1 MQKPHKQLRAWQ
13 LAMDLAQTVYQTTN
27 TFPADERFGLTSQMR
42 RCAVSIASNIAEGA
56 GRQTPKEFIQFL
68 HIAQGS
74 LSELDTQ
81 LELAHKFGYLAQES
95 WQTIDA
101 MLEEE
106 DKILSGLIRA
116 KKATVKALSP
126 NA

>member
-1 MQKPHKQLRAWQ
+1 MNKPHKQLRAWQ
-13 LAMDLAQTVYQTTN
+13 LAMEIAQIVYQTSKA
-27 TFPADERFGLTSQMR
+27 FPSEEKFGLVNQMR
-42 RCAVSIASNIAEGA
+42 RAAVSVASNIAEGA
-56 GRQTPKEFIQFL
+56 GRQTTKEFVQFL

-81 LELAHKFGYLAQES
+81 LELAHKIGYLTLES

-106 DKILSGLIRA
+106 DKILSGLIRV
-116 KKATVKALSP
+116 KKISR
-126 NA
+126 

>member
-1 MQKPHKQLRAWQ
+1 MNKPHKQLRAWQ
-13 LAMDLAQTVYQTTN
+13 LAMEIAQTVYQISN
-27 TFPADERFGLTSQMR
+27 SFPADEKFCLTNQLR
-42 RCAVSIASNIAEGA
+42 RCAVSVASNIAEGA

-81 LELAHKFGYLAQES
+81 LELAHKFGYLTKES
-95 WQTIDA
+95 WQTLDT

-116 KKATVKALSP
+116 KKGTR
-126 NA
+126 

>member
-1 MQKPHKQLRAWQ
+1 
-13 LAMDLAQTVYQTTN
+13 MDIAQTVYQTTN
-27 TFPADERFGLTSQMR
+27 TFPADEKFSLTSQVR

-81 LELAHKFGYLAQES
+81 LELAHKFGYLNQES
-95 WQTIDA
+95 WNKIDA
-101 MLEEE
+101 MLQEE
-106 DKILSGLIRA
+106 DKILSGLIRS
-116 KKATVKALSP
+116 KKGAL
-126 NA
+126 